1 MIKLNNI
8 SKRYPGGQEAV
19 SGLDLIINKGEMVF
33 ITGHSGAGK
42 STLLRLIALIDRPS
56 DGQIIIDNQTFSSI
70 ERGYLVFVCIEV
82 NDSFEQVKEM
92 TDKIIN
98 FRMLDGPKGITSRSL
113 KDSNEEAL
121 IVSQFTLAAIT
132 NKGTKPSF
140 HKAAKPDEAKLLY
153 DKFLIE
159 FKSLFPKVKEGKF
172 GAFMEINLV
181 NNGPVTF
188 NFKT

>member
-1 MIKLNNI
+1 MLATVQ
-8 SKRYPGGQEAV
+8 RV
-19 SGLDLIINKGEMVF
+19 SSAK
-33 ITGHSGAGK
+33 
-42 STLLRLIALIDRPS
+42 
-56 DGQIIIDNQTFSSI
+56 IIIDNQTFSSI
-70 ERGYLVFVCIEV
+70 ERGYLVFVCIEI

-98 FRMLDGPKGITSRSL
+98 FRMLEGPKGITSRSL
-113 KDSNEEAL
+113 KDSNEEVL

-153 DKFLIE
+153 DEFLIE

-181 NNGPVTF
+181 NKGPVTF

>member
-1 MIKLNNI
+1 MLATVQ
-8 SKRYPGGQEAV
+8 RV
-19 SGLDLIINKGEMVF
+19 SSAE
-33 ITGHSGAGK
+33 
-42 STLLRLIALIDRPS
+42 
-56 DGQIIIDNQTFSSI
+56 IIIDNQTFSSI
-70 ERGYLVFVCIEV
+70 ESGCLVFACIEA

-98 FRMLDGPKGITSRSL
+98 FRMLEGPKGITSRSL
-113 KDSNEEAL
+113 KDSNEEVL

-153 DKFLIE
+153 DEFLIE
-159 FKSLFPKVKEGKF
+159 LKSLFPKVKEGKF

-181 NNGPVTF
+181 NKGPVTF

>member
-1 MIKLNNI
+1 MLATVQ
-8 SKRYPGGQEAV
+8 RV
-19 SGLDLIINKGEMVF
+19 SSAE
-33 ITGHSGAGK
+33 
-42 STLLRLIALIDRPS
+42 
-56 DGQIIIDNQTFSSI
+56 IIIDNQTFSSI
-70 ERGYLVFVCIEV
+70 ESGCLVFACIEA

-98 FRMLDGPKGITSRSL
+98 FRMLEGPKGITSRSL
-113 KDSNEEAL
+113 KDSNEEVL

-181 NNGPVTF
+181 NKGPVTF